1 MDKKLTEFFFFEKES
16 WTSKKNMKKKMKKK
30 SSKILNFII
39 DLQQYNPYDALMVKN
54 YNKKSLFLSFQDF
67 QDFSGTGAGI
77 PGKRDIVSTIF
88 SAFLNRGPSAL
99 FKILN
104 FAF

>member
-1 MDKKLTEFFFFEKES
+1 MDLEKNSFFFF
-16 WTSKKNMKKKMKKK
+16 NLL
-30 SSKILNFII
+30 SKILNFII

-77 PGKRDIVSTIF
+77 PDTDYVW
-88 SAFLNRGPSAL
+88 FLSRR
-99 FKILN
+99 KILLK
-104 FAF
+104 

>member
-1 MDKKLTEFFFFEKES
+1 M
-16 WTSKKNMKKKMKKK
+16 
-30 SSKILNFII
+30 NFII

-77 PGKRDIVSTIF
+77 PGVISKSRANLSNSKFYTILCNNDRDF
-88 SAFLNRGPSAL
+88 SFVAF
-99 FKILN
+99 
-104 FAF
+104 

>member
-1 MDKKLTEFFFFEKES
+1 M
-16 WTSKKNMKKKMKKK
+16 KNSLELRKKMKKIWK
-30 SSKILNFII
+30 NLSSKILNFII

-77 PGKRDIVSTIF
+77 PG
-88 SAFLNRGPSAL
+88 LLRGNWNDLGNLLIWVKKCPYDL
-99 FKILN
+99 GNKNGPWFWYPVK
-104 FAF
+104 